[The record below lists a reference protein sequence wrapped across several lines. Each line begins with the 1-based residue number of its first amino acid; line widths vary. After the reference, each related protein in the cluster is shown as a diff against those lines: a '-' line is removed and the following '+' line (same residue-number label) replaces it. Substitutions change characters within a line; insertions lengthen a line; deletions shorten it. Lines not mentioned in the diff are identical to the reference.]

1 MHCGFADPRFGTGL
15 PSNALMD
22 RFVSRYSLR
31 SRGKHGEQA
40 AVLILAEIQ
49 LHHFNEPVPLTDY
62 VECADRNFDNEL
74 FQGLGGRM
82 DILLV
87 DDSKTMRGIVQ
98 RAIRQAGFRGL
109 SVGEAENG
117 AQGLEKLLTEKPKL
131 ILSDWNM
138 PEMSG
143 IEFLVQVRASANKVP
158 FGFITSEASAAIR
171 QLAMESGANFL
182 ITKPFSP
189 EDVQEALTPILGK
202 S

>member
-1 MHCGFADPRFGTGL
+1 
-15 PSNALMD
+15 
-22 RFVSRYSLR
+22 
-31 SRGKHGEQA
+31 
-40 AVLILAEIQ
+40 
-49 LHHFNEPVPLTDY
+49 
-62 VECADRNFDNEL
+62 
-74 FQGLGGRM
+74 M

-117 AQGLEKLLTEKPKL
+117 VQGLEKLRTEKPKL
-131 ILSDWNM
+131 ILSDWSM

-143 IEFLVQVRASANKVP
+143 IEFLVQVRASENKVP
-158 FGFITSEASAAIR
+158 FGFITSEASAAIK
-171 QLAMESGANFL
+171 QLAMASGANFL
-182 ITKPFSP
+182 ITTPFSP